1 MRKML
6 MIGLAMALAGAASAQ
21 DAGQAGLA
29 AARAQ
34 QEAGRAEMAAQ
45 AAALDAQGAS
55 LRAGAAAQAGQ
66 LAELRALGAVAG
78 AFPGSA
84 RKPTE
89 QEELAMTALE
99 GLMGAPPER
108 ALPLVKRV
116 LEGKQT
122 DLVKSR
128 ALFVLS
134 QIDLPEA
141 QTLLIGVARQS
152 QGELRSE
159 AIRMIGISGDAKGLG
174 VLKELYASADAQA
187 REEIMGAYLIAGR
200 TQELLELAL
209 KAKDA
214 EEMDAL
220 VRTLGAMGA
229 IEELR
234 KLGDA
239 GKQSG
244 GLVQAYAVAGDLASL
259 RKMASASDPAVR
271 AEAIS
276 NIGIIDGPEARQA
289 LRDIYRSSP
298 DVQTREAALQGMMIA
313 GDSKGLLELYRSSQ
327 KPEEKRE
334 LLRTL
339 TLTGG
344 DEAMEA
350 IDAALQGQQP

>member
-1 MRKML
+1 MRKMWTVL
-6 MIGLAMALAGAASAQ
+6 LATALTGAVSAQ
-21 DAGQAGLA
+21 DAGQASLA
-29 AARAQ
+29 TARAQ
-34 QEAGRAEMAAQ
+34 QEAGRAERAAQ
-45 AAALDAQGAS
+45 AAAMDAQGAS
-55 LRAGAAAQAGQ
+55 VRAGAAAQAGQ
-66 LAELRALGAVAG
+66 LAELRALGAVG
-78 AFPGSA
+78 AFPGSG

-108 ALPLVKRV
+108 SLPLVKRV
-116 LEGKQT
+116 LEGKQS

-141 QTLLIGVARQS
+141 QAILINVARQN

-159 AIRMIGISGDAKGLG
+159 AIRMIGISGDAKSLSA
-174 VLKELYASADAQA
+174 LKELYAGADAQS
-187 REEIMGAYLIAGR
+187 REDIMGAYLIAGR
-200 TQELLELAL
+200 KQELLELAL
-209 KAKDA
+209 KARDVN
-214 EEMDAL
+214 ELDAL

-229 IEELR
+229 VEELR

-244 GLVQAYAVAGDLASL
+244 GLVQAYALAGDLASL
-259 RKMASASDPAVR
+259 RKLASASDPAVR
-271 AEAIS
+271 EEAIS

-298 DVQTREAALQGMMIA
+298 DVRTREAALQGMMIA

-350 IDAALQGQQP
+350 IDAALQGQRP